1 MDAFGVHKTQTRLL
15 KELRIMGNKDL
26 DHFVWQHFTPFSI
39 GFDETFQRLEAIAG
53 AGTSYPPYNVINGPD
68 GRTSLEIALAGF
80 SGDDIEVTTERN
92 VLTVRAYPVK
102 EDNND
107 YKHKGIA
114 SRSFTRS
121 WQLGADVEVDNVA
134 FENGLLTIDLQKHI
148 PEAQKHKLWF
158 GKELKKL
165 DASAS

>member
-1 MDAFGVHKTQTRLL
+1 
-15 KELRIMGNKDL
+15 MGNKDL

-92 VLTVRAYPVK
+92 VLNVAAYPK
-102 EDNND
+102 KKDEEN
-107 YKHKGIA
+107 YKHRGIA
-114 SRSFTRS
+114 SRSFQRQ
-121 WQLGADVEVDNVA
+121 WQLGADVEVKEVTFQD
-134 FENGLLTIDLQKHI
+134 GLLTVTLEKYI
-148 PEAQKHKLWF
+148 PEAQKKKLWF

-165 DASAS
+165 DSSAS

>member
-1 MDAFGVHKTQTRLL
+1 
-15 KELRIMGNKDL
+15 MGNKDL

-39 GFDETFQRLEAIAG
+39 GFDETFQRLESIAAG
-53 AGTSYPPYNVINGPD
+53 GTSYPPYNVIDGPD

-80 SGDDIEVTTERN
+80 SGDDLSVTTERN
-92 VLTVRAYPVK
+92 VLTVAAHPAK
-102 EDNND
+102 KDEP

-121 WQLGADVEVDNVA
+121 WQIAADVEVDNVT

-158 GKELKKL
+158 GKELQKL